1 MFTSIYI
8 PRLSTSVTEYFVRE
22 ELEKVIGNVYRVDFT
37 PINKKPG
44 FTEIVDYEFRSAFIH
59 FQRHYTNKETIEI
72 LKKLERGES
81 HKFYPTCILE
91 YWILL
96 KAKNPIQQTMM
107 NNSQIVENCRYLE
120 AKVEE
125 QQETIKNLEDK
136 LDGIHRVVYE
146 LVGGLF
152 NGKTQAGSYHTN
164 VNLLFPDE
172 IIEAKDTGKW
182 SFWPTT
188 RQGDANESK
197 IEKLENKIALLLGE
211 PIDPNVF
218 ELDYQD
224 EESVSNETHSSMPGL
239 IKVDDMTVSTN
250 SSIIPVFIDDDDSSV
265 DSNSRQFSSVEKE
278 MEDYLR
284 VINRFI

>member
-96 KAKNPIQQTMM
+96 KAKNPVQQTMM

-136 LDGIHRVVYE
+136 IDRIQHVVYQ

-152 NGKTQAGSYHTN
+152 NQKTQVDTYNTY
-164 VNLLFPDE
+164 VNILFPDE
-172 IIEAKDTGKW
+172 IITVAEDTSKW
-182 SFWPTT
+182 SFWATT
-188 RQGDANESK
+188 RQGDANEAK
-197 IEKLENKIALLLGE
+197 IEKLEKKIALLIGE

-224 EESVSNETHSSMPGL
+224 EGTVSSETHSSMPGL

-250 SSIIPVFIDDDDSSV
+250 NSMPELIDDESSI
-265 DSNSRQFSSVEKE
+265 DSNSRQFSSVENE
-278 MEDYLR
+278 REDYLR
-284 VINRFI
+284 LINRFI